1 MKPDVR
7 PADRIAHLRDDI
19 RRHEELYYIH
29 DAPQI
34 SDAQFDALMHELQAL
49 EAAHPDLV
57 DPTSPTQ
64 RVGGRPAEGFTT
76 VRHLAPMLSLDNAY
90 GEGDL
95 REFHARLCRAIERD
109 PAEPLG
115 YVAELKID
123 GLSIALT
130 YEHGRLARAVTRGDG
145 IEGEEVTSNARV
157 IQAIPLRLR
166 EDRPPEVLEIRGEV
180 YFPIAAFQRVNVERE
195 EAGEPAFANPRN
207 AAAGAIRTLDNTAVA
222 KRGLRAFTY
231 HIVTPAG
238 SELPVL
244 RHQDVLRQLTAWS
257 CPVERHWRVCEGIDA
272 VVAFCEEWREARRA
286 LPFETDGVVIKLDD
300 LALRESLGHTAKF
313 PRWAVAFKFPAE
325 QATTRLLRIETNVG
339 RTGAVTPFAVL
350 EPVRLGG
357 TTVQQATLH
366 NEQEIERRDIREGD
380 LVLVEK
386 GGDIIPKVVG
396 PVLEGGHERR
406 APWRMPSAC
415 PFCQSHLIKP
425 DDEVVWRCENA
436 SCPARIRRGLLH
448 FASRKGMNIEGL
460 GESLV
465 EQLVTSG
472 LVHDYADLY
481 ALTPDA
487 LAALER
493 MGKKS
498 AANLV
503 AEIDRSRS
511 NELWRLLHGIGIRHV
526 GEGGARALARAFPVL
541 AGLRQ
546 ASIAELQAVPDV
558 GEVVARSVR
567 SFLDEP
573 QNQALLD
580 RLAAAGVRTE
590 DDIREA
596 DRPARQVLAGQTFVL
611 TGTLEAFTREAA
623 TAAIERLGGK
633 VSGSVS
639 KKTAFVVAGAE
650 AGSKLEKARA
660 LGVPVLDEPAFA
672 ALIMKADAS

>member
-7 PADRIAHLRDDI
+7 PAERIAHLRDDI
-19 RRHEELYYIH
+19 RRHEERYYIEN
-29 DAPQI
+29 APEI
-34 SDAQFDALMHELQAL
+34 SDAQFDALMNELRAL
-49 EAAHPDLV
+49 EAEHPELA
-57 DPTSPTQ
+57 DPSSPTQ
-64 RVGGRPAEGFTT
+64 RVGGRPAEGFDT

-90 GEGDL
+90 GEADL
-95 REFHARLCRAIERD
+95 REFHARLCRAVERD
-109 PAEPLG
+109 PAEPLA

-130 YEHGRLARAVTRGDG
+130 FEHGRLTRAVTRGDG
-145 IEGEEVTSNARV
+145 IEGEDVTNNVRV
-157 IQAIPLRLR
+157 IPAIPLRLR
-166 EDRPPEVLEIRGEV
+166 ETAPPERIEIRGEV
-180 YFPIAAFQRVNVERE
+180 YFPVSAFQRVNAERE
-195 EAGEPAFANPRN
+195 EAGEAVFANPRN
-207 AAAGAIRTLDNTAVA
+207 AAAGAIRTLDHAAVA

-231 HIVTPAG
+231 QVVTPAG
-238 SELPVL
+238 TDLALP
-244 RHQDVLRQLTAWS
+244 RHQDVLRQLSAWS
-257 CPVERHWRVCEGIDA
+257 CPVEGHWRVCDGIDA
-272 VVAFCEEWREARRA
+272 VVAFCDEWRDARRA

-366 NEQEIERRDIREGD
+366 NEQEVERRDIREGD

-386 GGDIIPKVVG
+386 GGDIIPKVIG
-396 PVLEGGHERR
+396 PVLEDGRERR
-406 APWRMPSAC
+406 PPWRMPSVC
-415 PFCQSHLIKP
+415 PFCQSQIIKP
-425 DDEVVWRCENA
+425 EDEVVWRCENA

-448 FASRKGMNIEGL
+448 FASRKAMNIEGL

-465 EQLVTSG
+465 DQVVTAG

-481 ALTPDA
+481 ALTVDQ

-511 NELWRLLHGIGIRHV
+511 NDLWRLLHGIGIRHV

-541 AGLRQ
+541 AVLRQ
-546 ASIAELQAVPDV
+546 AGEAEIQAVPDV

-567 SFLDEP
+567 TFLDEP
-573 QNQALLD
+573 RNQTLLD
-580 RLAAAGVRTE
+580 RLAAAGVRME
-590 DDIREA
+590 DDVREGE
-596 DRPARQVLAGQTFVL
+596 RPARQILAGQTFVL
-611 TGTLEAFTREAA
+611 TGTLEGYTREAA

-639 KKTAFVVAGAE
+639 KRTTGVVAGAE
-650 AGSKLEKARA
+650 AGSKLAKAEA
-660 LGVPVLDEPAFA
+660 LGVPVLDEAAFT
-672 ALIMKADAS
+672 ALIMNADAS